1 MECVDKISDE
11 YREYWEETANNVFN
25 QVMGTLGQNYL
36 GKMFS
41 LNMDSGTEVTL
52 ELQSEAEQ
60 YGLSH
65 NRVLDMA
72 RTALVAAISSTTASR
87 GFTSGFSIDDQGSF
101 YPPKEKAMDI
111 CRGLRKDIQSE
122 LKFYWLDIDDLSEL
136 CGMTYEKE
144 DTNANL
150 AFFPSAGIPANVEML
165 ITLDDSTDDSPSGQK
180 FFFDQAHLREVRKFL
195 AGVPSE
201 ACLLFTGRDDREEN
215 IYVCRGS
222 ALVKNAVPPI
232 RIELQGRKGITF
244 YAGGMPWFRMH
255 GAQIL
260 APIEP
265 YRIAQV
271 EICKEL
277 NLQPDRYKGLFEALS
292 RQSKGASVVFV
303 DFSCD
308 IVDKW
313 YRALATYGRAWKLQ
327 GYPAVNLTEEQ
338 QERIC
343 SLSRIDGA
351 LIVDIHSESLVY
363 AGAVLDALGITEG
376 LRDRGARGNSVLA
389 HVANLALLGG
399 VEQSIAAAVYSEDGM
414 VTSVLGSNY
423 YGDRKDRLAKCM
435 HPLIEGFGKN

>member
-1 MECVDKISDE
+1 M
-11 YREYWEETANNVFN
+11 
-25 QVMGTLGQNYL
+25 
-36 GKMFS
+36 
-41 LNMDSGTEVTL
+41 
-52 ELQSEAEQ
+52 
-60 YGLSH
+60 
-65 NRVLDMA
+65 
-72 RTALVAAISSTTASR
+72 
-87 GFTSGFSIDDQGSF
+87 
-101 YPPKEKAMDI
+101 
-111 CRGLRKDIQSE
+111 
-122 LKFYWLDIDDLSEL
+122 
-136 CGMTYEKE
+136 
-144 DTNANL
+144 
-150 AFFPSAGIPANVEML
+150 
-165 ITLDDSTDDSPSGQK
+165 
-180 FFFDQAHLREVRKFL
+180 
-195 AGVPSE
+195 
-201 ACLLFTGRDDREEN
+201 
-215 IYVCRGS
+215 
-222 ALVKNAVPPI
+222 
-232 RIELQGRKGITF
+232 
-244 YAGGMPWFRMH
+244 
-255 GAQIL
+255 
-260 APIEP
+260 
-265 YRIAQV
+265 
-271 EICKEL
+271 
-277 NLQPDRYKGLFEALS
+277 FEALS